1 MSAGIGWAVPSAHAD
16 PVTYVN
22 SVNVRPG
29 FNFPSGDAA
38 IAYGRG
44 VCDKIAAGRSYGQI
58 IGDIKVEVTDGDDV
72 APGMGDNSG
81 GWSKRKALGDVFTR
95 LERMGEVIQ
104 IVYLT
109 DDPDVGAWARSLGSD
124 RALVLDMRVAS

>member
-1 MSAGIGWAVPSAHAD
+1 MADFAVRSGVSRAVLMLLATSAGFGWAAPSAHAD

-29 FNFPSGDAA
+29 FNFQSGDAA

-58 IGDIKVEVTDGDDV
+58 IGDIKVEQTGGDDGLANYLV
-72 APGMGDNSG
+72 GQIINELCPELIGPLRNSAANYRPG
-81 GWSKRKALGDVFTR
+81 A
-95 LERMGEVIQ
+95 Q
-104 IVYLT
+104 
-109 DDPDVGAWARSLGSD
+109 
-124 RALVLDMRVAS
+124 

>member
-1 MSAGIGWAVPSAHAD
+1 MADLAVRSRVTRGLLMLLAASAGFGWAIPSAQAD

-44 VCDKIAAGRSYGQI
+44 VCGKIAAGRSYGQI
-58 IGDIKVEVTDGDDV
+58 IGDIKVEVTSGDESPANYLVGQAINELCTELIGPLRDS
-72 APGMGDNSG
+72 AANYRPG
-81 GWSKRKALGDVFTR
+81 A
-95 LERMGEVIQ
+95 Q
-104 IVYLT
+104 
-109 DDPDVGAWARSLGSD
+109 
-124 RALVLDMRVAS
+124 

>member
-1 MSAGIGWAVPSAHAD
+1 MLLATPAGLAWAVPSAQAD

-22 SVNVRPG
+22 SVNVRGG

-58 IGDIKVEVTDGDDV
+58 IGDIKVDVTAGDEGQANYLVGQVINELCPELIGPLRDS
-72 APGMGDNSG
+72 AANYRPG
-81 GWSKRKALGDVFTR
+81 A
-95 LERMGEVIQ
+95 Q
-104 IVYLT
+104 
-109 DDPDVGAWARSLGSD
+109 
-124 RALVLDMRVAS
+124 

>member
-1 MSAGIGWAVPSAHAD
+1 MLARLAQQRSVSFVGSVPLVIDDAFANW
-16 PVTYVN
+16 PV
-22 SVNVRPG
+22 
-29 FNFPSGDAA
+29 
-38 IAYGRG
+38 
-44 VCDKIAAGRSYGQI
+44 
-58 IGDIKVEVTDGDDV
+58 E
-72 APGMGDNSG
+72 
-81 GWSKRKALGDVFTR
+81 ALGDVFTR

>member
-1 MSAGIGWAVPSAHAD
+1 MADLTVRSRVTRGLLMLFAAGAAAGWMVPSVQAD

-22 SVNVRPG
+22 SVNVRGG

-58 IGDIKVEVTDGDDV
+58 IGDIKVDV
-72 APGMGDNSG
+72 AGGDEGQANYLVGQVINELCPELIGPLRSSAGNYRPG
-81 GWSKRKALGDVFTR
+81 A
-95 LERMGEVIQ
+95 Q
-104 IVYLT
+104 
-109 DDPDVGAWARSLGSD
+109 
-124 RALVLDMRVAS
+124 

>member
-1 MSAGIGWAVPSAHAD
+1 MSRRALALLAMSAGIGWAVPSAHAD

-58 IGDIKVEVTDGDDV
+58 IGDIKVEVTDGDEGLANYLV
-72 APGMGDNSG
+72 GQVVNELCTELIGPLRNSAANYRPG
-81 GWSKRKALGDVFTR
+81 V
-95 LERMGEVIQ
+95 Q
-104 IVYLT
+104 
-109 DDPDVGAWARSLGSD
+109 
-124 RALVLDMRVAS
+124 

>member
-1 MSAGIGWAVPSAHAD
+1 MADLAVRPRVTRGLLMLLAAPVGLGWVVPSAHAD

-29 FNFPSGDAA
+29 FSFPSGDAA

-58 IGDIKVEVTDGDDV
+58 IGDIKVEVTGGDEGLANYLVGQAINELCPELIGPLRDSAANYRPG
-72 APGMGDNSG
+72 AP
-81 GWSKRKALGDVFTR
+81 
-95 LERMGEVIQ
+95 
-104 IVYLT
+104 
-109 DDPDVGAWARSLGSD
+109 
-124 RALVLDMRVAS
+124 

>member
-1 MSAGIGWAVPSAHAD
+1 MRGFLMLLAVPAGLGWAVSSAHAD

-44 VCDKIAAGRSYGQI
+44 VCDKIAAGRGYAQI
-58 IGDIKVEVTDGDDV
+58 IGDIKVEVTNGDEGLANYLVGQVVNELCTELIGPLRDS
-72 APGMGDNSG
+72 AGNYRPG
-81 GWSKRKALGDVFTR
+81 A
-95 LERMGEVIQ
+95 Q
-104 IVYLT
+104 
-109 DDPDVGAWARSLGSD
+109 
-124 RALVLDMRVAS
+124 